1 MAKTLAGS
9 TCVDSK
15 GKSYRLDKS
24 LGKGGEGEVFS
35 IAGMPNSV
43 AKIYIPEKKY
53 TASCPRDFMEEKIK
67 VMLRHPVQ
75 NPYDSQGNLLIAWP
89 TEILYC
95 GGEFVGYVM
104 PKISQSYKLFDMY
117 RDSRVDLFK
126 NAPGGYSW
134 VYSYITAFS
143 LALSVQ
149 RVHEAGHLVGD
160 MNPSNFFV
168 TSSGSVIMIDTD
180 SFDIVDPSGGGKNY
194 KCMVAFPDYLA
205 PELQGRNLALP
216 TSKFTKEADCF
227 SLAINIFRLL
237 MNGNH
242 PFNCKRVTGAV
253 KSVAQ
258 SGTVTAI
265 AKGECPYVR
274 SLHTG
279 VIPDSAPDFLMLPE
293 DIRELFDK
301 AFNYTESTARSAA
314 AKRPSAEDWVK
325 KLSGHYNDSEFK
337 KCSKDSHH
345 IFFKAY
351 GRCPWCAIQNKQQI
365 VVPNPPP
372 QPIRIPKT
380 ATTNYPPAAPQNN
393 NTFFNNNNTFTNKT
407 TVYRSAGLLY
417 LVYII
422 AGIASGFFLGG
433 PLYAVADT
441 YSDIGIP
448 PLVLQIILAV
458 IGGLISALIARWCSE
473 KYKTSYRV
481 WPWYL
486 LALVL
491 PLATA
496 LAGAAVVLVLMIAF
510 AILYIIAVI
519 VGVICA
525 CTCCN
530 SG

>member
-1 MAKTLAGS
+1 MARALAGS
-9 TCVDSK
+9 TCTDSK
-15 GKSYRLDKS
+15 GKSYKLDKS

-35 IAGMPNSV
+35 IYGMPNSV

-53 TASCPRDFMEEKIK
+53 TGNCSRDFMERKIK
-67 VMLRHPVQ
+67 VMLKHPVQ
-75 NPYDSQGNLLIAWP
+75 NPYDNQGNLLIAWP

-104 PKISQSYKLFDMY
+104 PRISQSYKLFDMY
-117 RDSRVDLFK
+117 RDSRFDLFK
-126 NAPGGYSW
+126 NVPGGYTW
-134 VYSYITAFS
+134 AYSYITAFS

-180 SFDIVDPSGGGKNY
+180 SFDIVDRTGGGQNF

-227 SLAINIFRLL
+227 SLAINVFRLL

-258 SGTVTAI
+258 SGTVSAI

-274 SLHTG
+274 SLKDG
-279 VIPDSAPDFLMLPE
+279 VIPDSAPDFKMLP
-293 DIRELFDK
+293 DNIRDLFSR
-301 AFNYTESTARSAA
+301 AFNYTEATSMRAA
-314 AKRPSAEDWVK
+314 SNRPSAEEWVNV
-325 KLSGHYNDSEFK
+325 LAGHYNNNEFSQ
-337 KCSKDSHH
+337 CGKDRQHVY
-345 IFFKAY
+345 FKAY
-351 GRCPWCAIQNKQQI
+351 GRCPWCAVQGKQQI
-365 VVPNPPP
+365 VVPVSPPR
-372 QPIRIPKT
+372 PI
-380 ATTNYPPAAPQNN
+380 TTPPGPITIAPTPPIKGGTFINN
-393 NTFFNNNNTFTNKT
+393 NKT
-407 TVYRSAGLLY
+407 YRSAALLY
-417 LVYII
+417 LVYVT

-433 PLYAVADT
+433 PLYPLVSE
-441 YSDIGIP
+441 YSDLHISPI
-448 PLVLQIILAV
+448 VLQIILAV
-458 IGGLISALIARWCSE
+458 IGGIVSALIARWCSN
-473 KYKTSYRV
+473 KYKKSYRV

-486 LALVL
+486 LALTL

-496 LAGAAVVLVLMIAF
+496 IAGVAVLLVLIVALVL
-510 AILYIIAVI
+510 LYFIAVI
-519 VGVICA
+519 IGLICVYF
-525 CTCCN
+525 CCR